1 MDPFNTINP
10 FAPEFSAYSAA
21 VPQGQQQQAD
31 FEPYLDE
38 VPQVGTSAIAEDPV
52 SADPYYPH
60 LSEEGLRLAETFGLE
75 YQRADG
81 SHPEHAVTGR
91 EDAATLMGEDY
102 TGQLRPA
109 KRQRTLSQTQP
120 DAIEHQHSE
129 PSNSAARELIEEAG
143 TPFRV
148 SGPLTIPEEDCIQD
162 LLRAMLENA
171 DSSSS
176 LEPTERHDRAVDS
189 GAAVRSFN
197 SWQDDQRTSGAHEG
211 SSVPPSQDTPPAPFI
226 VHNDRFSFTALFVP
240 AAAMRGGSPLN
251 LSGAPIHF
259 GSPLDSVSQ
268 PSAQGANRPSPALLA
283 QTMEQAAP
291 ASVRAETTPPAAREI
306 YAASFA
312 VPEGFSHGTQPAP
325 ITMISRLGRW
335 GLLPDAAQPMKQ
347 YDIRGERYTALLGP
361 GGPND
366 VRLIHHPQM

>member
-10 FAPEFSAYSAA
+10 FDPEFAAYSAA
-21 VPQGQQQQAD
+21 VPQAQQQQAD
-31 FEPYLDE
+31 FEPYLYE

-75 YQRADG
+75 HQRAHG

-109 KRQRTLSQTQP
+109 KRQRTLSQEQP
-120 DAIEHQHSE
+120 DAIEHQPSE
-129 PSNSAARELIEEAG
+129 PTNSAARELIEEAG
-143 TPFRV
+143 TPFRA
-148 SGPLTIPEEDCIQD
+148 SGPLILPEEDYAQD
-162 LLRAMLENA
+162 LLSAMLENA
-171 DSSSS
+171 GSSSS
-176 LEPTERHDRAVDS
+176 LEPTERHDHAVNS

-226 VHNDRFSFTALFVP
+226 VHKDRFTALFVP

-251 LSGAPIHF
+251 LSGAPIYF
-259 GSPLDSVSQ
+259 GSRPESVSQ
-268 PSAQGANRPSPALLA
+268 PSAQPANRSSPAPLA

-291 ASVRAETTPPAAREI
+291 ASVRAETTPAAAREI

-366 VRLIHHPQM
+366 VRFIHHPQM

>member
-10 FAPEFSAYSAA
+10 FDSEFAAYSAA
-21 VPQGQQQQAD
+21 VPQAQQQQAD
-31 FEPYLDE
+31 FEPYLYE

-75 YQRADG
+75 HQRAHG

-109 KRQRTLSQTQP
+109 KRQRTLSQEQP
-120 DAIEHQHSE
+120 DAIEHQPSE
-129 PSNSAARELIEEAG
+129 PTNSAARELIEEAG
-143 TPFRV
+143 TPFRA
-148 SGPLTIPEEDCIQD
+148 SGPLILPEEDYAQD
-162 LLRAMLENA
+162 LLSAMLENA
-171 DSSSS
+171 GSSSS
-176 LEPTERHDRAVDS
+176 LEPTERHDHAVNS

-226 VHNDRFSFTALFVP
+226 VHKDRFTALFVP

-251 LSGAPIHF
+251 LSGAPIYF
-259 GSPLDSVSQ
+259 GSRPESVSQ
-268 PSAQGANRPSPALLA
+268 PSAQPANRSSPAPLA

-291 ASVRAETTPPAAREI
+291 ASVRAETTPAAAREI

>member
-1 MDPFNTINP
+1 MDPFNSIKP
-10 FAPEFSAYSAA
+10 FDPEFAAYNA
-21 VPQGQQQQAD
+21 VAPQAQQQQAE

-38 VPQVGTSAIAEDPV
+38 VPQVGTSAVREDPV

-60 LSEEGLRLAETFGLE
+60 LSEEGLRLAEMLGLE
-75 YQRADG
+75 HQRADG

-91 EDAATLMGEDY
+91 EDAAALMGEDY

-109 KRQRTLSQTQP
+109 KRQRTLSQAQA
-120 DAIEHQHSE
+120 DAIEHQPSE

-143 TPFRV
+143 TPFRA
-148 SGPLTIPEEDCIQD
+148 SGPLILPAEDYAQD
-162 LLRAMLENA
+162 LLWAMLENA
-171 DSSSS
+171 GSSSS
-176 LEPTERHDRAVDS
+176 LETTGRHDHAMDS

-197 SWQDDQRTSGAHEG
+197 SRQDDQRTSGAHEG

-226 VHNDRFSFTALFVP
+226 VHNDRFTALFVP
-240 AAAMRGGSPLN
+240 AAAMRSSSPLN
-251 LSGAPIHF
+251 LSGAPIHY
-259 GSPLDSVSQ
+259 GSRPESVSQ
-268 PSAQGANRPSPALLA
+268 PSVQPANRPSPALLA
-283 QTMEQAAP
+283 QTMEQATP
-291 ASVRAETTPPAAREI
+291 ASARAETTRPTAREI

-325 ITMISRLGRW
+325 ITMISKLGRW
-335 GLLPDAAQPMKQ
+335 GLLPDAEEPMKQ